1 MGCSEPVELR
11 KHWVKAAAACV
22 ALVAFTVLYF
32 CLSDTCLLLKDG
44 DSGGLLAAFP
54 IENGG
59 EFSVRFV
66 HSVNKTPVTD
76 VYQVR
81 GRGIFVVRTVYYS
94 FGAGV
99 QSEIGDGQ
107 TLEYGEDGSMTVGGF
122 DRRMDKLSYIV
133 GTVSDHVLEIGGRS
147 VGLRE
152 LCGRNTTVRF
162 TVGRRIL
169 LGGG

>member
-1 MGCSEPVELR
+1 LALR
-11 KHWVKAAAACV
+11 KLWVKATAAGA

-32 CLSDTCLLLKDG
+32 SLTDTCLLLKDG
-44 DSGGLLAAFP
+44 DTGRLLAVFP

-81 GRGIFVVRTVYYS
+81 GRGIFVLRTVYYS

-99 QSEIGDGQ
+99 QSEIQDGQ
-107 TLEYGEDGSMTVGGF
+107 TLAYGEDGSMTVDGF
-122 DRRMDKLSYIV
+122 NRRMDKLSYIV

-147 VGLRE
+147 VSLRE
-152 LCGRNTTVRF
+152 LCGRNTTIRF
-162 TVGRRIL
+162 TVGRRML
-169 LGGG
+169 PGGG